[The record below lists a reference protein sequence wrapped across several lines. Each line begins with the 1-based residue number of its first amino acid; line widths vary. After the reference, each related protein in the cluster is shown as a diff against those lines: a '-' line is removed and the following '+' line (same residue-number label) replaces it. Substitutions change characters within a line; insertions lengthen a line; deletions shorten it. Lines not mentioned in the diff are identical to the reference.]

1 MVRYLLFLILL
12 LSLPLQVKAENF
24 EDWKKTFV
32 KQATEEG
39 IDADFMQKI
48 LPQIQLLPSVVQSD
62 RKQPE
67 FHATFWDYM
76 DKRITENKIIQGKK
90 QYEKYKPILHKAAQ
104 KYGIPPHYILAFW
117 GLETNFGTYM
127 GNVDTLSALATL
139 VYDKRRRTF
148 FTKQLITFIKI
159 MQKNQLDNV
168 KGSWAGA
175 FGHFQFMPTT
185 FAAYAVDGDND
196 GRIDLVH
203 SVPDAV
209 ESAAHYLST
218 IGWKNTQRWGRE
230 IKIPSDVNWSQIY
243 LETPISLKQWAD
255 LGVVPA
261 DGSKWDSNSMD
272 MMGELIMP
280 MGIHGPTF
288 LVYPNFRVMMKW
300 NKSILYALSV
310 GLLADRISG
319 QETRFY
325 APRQNNHFSYEQAKQ
340 LQQKLS
346 EKGYYHGKIDGDLG
360 KKTRRS
366 IMDFQRK
373 NNLPIDGYAT
383 EELLNKLNS

>member
-104 KYGIPPHYILAFW
+104 KYGVPPHYILAFW

-255 LGVVPA
+255 LGVVPT
-261 DGSKWDSNSMD
+261 DC
-272 MMGELIMP
+272 
-280 MGIHGPTF
+280 
-288 LVYPNFRVMMKW
+288 
-300 NKSILYALSV
+300 
-310 GLLADRISG
+310 
-319 QETRFY
+319 
-325 APRQNNHFSYEQAKQ
+325 
-340 LQQKLS
+340 
-346 EKGYYHGKIDGDLG
+346 
-360 KKTRRS
+360 
-366 IMDFQRK
+366 
-373 NNLPIDGYAT
+373 
-383 EELLNKLNS
+383 